1 MPQTV
6 TVTGRVTGPDG
17 LGRMG
22 RIRFTPA
29 ALGAPLP
36 AREIVAGRVS
46 ARIDPDGRL
55 VTPTGGDLTLKPGN
69 YEIDLT
75 IPGDLGAHVRT
86 TRYLSDGQT
95 LDLSD
100 LLEALPPSPPPQ
112 PITPRQSISPAATAA
127 NFFDPFMKILLS
139 ALVGA
144 YITPFC
150 KITQPYGRR
159 SPVEMVTK
167 AVFALS

>member
-1 MPQTV
+1 MSQTV

-55 VTPTGGDLTLKPGN
+55 VTTTGGDLTLKPGN

-100 LLEALPPSPPPQ
+100 LLGAQPPAPPPVPQ
-112 PITPRQSISPAATAA
+112 PPVPQPQPQPDPPAPRRGVRSVDNATTLEAI
-127 NFFDPFMKILLS
+127 NGSEVIDLGNGVL
-139 ALVGA
+139 
-144 YITPFC
+144 TW
-150 KITQPYGRR
+150 R
-159 SPVEMVTK
+159 
-167 AVFALS
+167 

>member
-1 MPQTV
+1 MSQTV
-6 TVTGRVTGPDG
+6 TITGRVTGPDG

-55 VTPTGGDLTLKPGN
+55 VTPTGGNLTIKPGN

-95 LDLSD
+95 IDLSD
-100 LLEALPPSPPPQ
+100 LLDALPPSPRPPSPQ
-112 PITPRQSISPAATAA
+112 PQPQPDPPAPRRGVRSVDNATTLEAI
-127 NFFDPFMKILLS
+127 NESEVIDLGNGVL
-139 ALVGA
+139 
-144 YITPFC
+144 TW
-150 KITQPYGRR
+150 R
-159 SPVEMVTK
+159 
-167 AVFALS
+167 

>member
-1 MPQTV
+1 MSQTV

-22 RIRFTPA
+22 RIRFTPT

-46 ARIDPDGRL
+46 ARINPDGRL

-100 LLEALPPSPPPQ
+100 LIGALPPSPRPPSPPPSPQPDPRPPQ
-112 PITPRQSISPAATAA
+112 PQPQPEPPAPRRGVRSVGNATTLEAI
-127 NFFDPFMKILLS
+127 NGSEVIDLGNGVL
-139 ALVGA
+139 
-144 YITPFC
+144 TW
-150 KITQPYGRR
+150 R
-159 SPVEMVTK
+159 
-167 AVFALS
+167 

>member
-1 MPQTV
+1 MSRTV

-75 IPGDLGAHVRT
+75 IPGDLGAHVLT
-86 TRYLSDGQT
+86 TRYLPDGQT

-100 LLEALPPSPPPQ
+100 LLGALPPSPRPGPRPPSPQPDPRPPQ
-112 PITPRQSISPAATAA
+112 PQPQPDPPAPRRGVRSVDNATTLEAI
-127 NFFDPFMKILLS
+127 NGSEVIDLGNGVL
-139 ALVGA
+139 
-144 YITPFC
+144 TW
-150 KITQPYGRR
+150 R
-159 SPVEMVTK
+159 
-167 AVFALS
+167 

>member
-1 MPQTV
+1 MSQTV
-6 TVTGRVTGPDG
+6 TVTGRITGPDG

-22 RIRFTPA
+22 RIRLTPA

-55 VTPTGGDLTLKPGN
+55 VTPTGEDLTIQPGN

-75 IPGDLGAHVRT
+75 IPGDLGVHVRT

-95 LDLSD
+95 LNLSD
-100 LLEALPPSPPPQ
+100 LLGALPPSPRPPSPQ
-112 PITPRQSISPAATAA
+112 PQPDPPAPRRGVRSVDNATTLEAIDGSEVIDLG
-127 NFFDPFMKILLS
+127 NGVL
-139 ALVGA
+139 
-144 YITPFC
+144 TW
-150 KITQPYGRR
+150 R
-159 SPVEMVTK
+159 
-167 AVFALS
+167 

>member
-1 MPQTV
+1 MSQTV

-55 VTPTGGDLTLKPGN
+55 VTPTGGDLALRPGN

-100 LLEALPPSPPPQ
+100 LLGALPPAPRPPSPPPTPQ
-112 PITPRQSISPAATAA
+112 PQPQPPQPEPQPDPPAPRRGVRSVDGATTLEAI
-127 NFFDPFMKILLS
+127 NGSEIIDLGNGVL
-139 ALVGA
+139 
-144 YITPFC
+144 TW
-150 KITQPYGRR
+150 R
-159 SPVEMVTK
+159 
-167 AVFALS
+167 

>member
-1 MPQTV
+1 MSKTV

-22 RIRFTPA
+22 RIRFTPT

-55 VTPTGGDLTLKPGN
+55 VTPTGGDLTLRPGN

-100 LLEALPPSPPPQ
+100 LLGALPPSPRPDPRPPSPPPSPQPPQ
-112 PITPRQSISPAATAA
+112 PQPQPDPPAPRRGVRSVDNATTLEAI
-127 NFFDPFMKILLS
+127 NGSEVIDLGNGVL
-139 ALVGA
+139 
-144 YITPFC
+144 TW
-150 KITQPYGRR
+150 R
-159 SPVEMVTK
+159 
-167 AVFALS
+167 

>member
-1 MPQTV
+1 MSQTV

-36 AREIVAGRVS
+36 ARAIVAGRVS

-55 VTPTGGDLTLKPGN
+55 VTPTGGDLTLQPGN

-100 LLEALPPSPPPQ
+100 LLGSLPPAPRPPSPPQPQ
-112 PITPRQSISPAATAA
+112 PQPPQPQPQPDPPAPRRGVRSVDNATTLEAI
-127 NFFDPFMKILLS
+127 NGSEVIDLGNGVL
-139 ALVGA
+139 
-144 YITPFC
+144 TW
-150 KITQPYGRR
+150 R
-159 SPVEMVTK
+159 
-167 AVFALS
+167 

>member
-1 MPQTV
+1 MSQTV

-55 VTPTGGDLTLKPGN
+55 VTPTGGDLTIKPGN

-100 LLEALPPSPPPQ
+100 LLGALPPSPRPDPRPPSPPPSPQPPQ
-112 PITPRQSISPAATAA
+112 PQPQPDPPAPRRGVRSVDNATTLEAI
-127 NFFDPFMKILLS
+127 NGSEVIDLGNGVL
-139 ALVGA
+139 
-144 YITPFC
+144 TW
-150 KITQPYGRR
+150 R
-159 SPVEMVTK
+159 
-167 AVFALS
+167 

>member
-1 MPQTV
+1 MSQTV

-55 VTPTGGDLTLKPGN
+55 VTPTGGDLTIKPGN

-100 LLEALPPSPPPQ
+100 LLGALPPSPPPPPPQ
-112 PITPRQSISPAATAA
+112 PQPDPRPPQPQPQPQPDPPAPRRGVRSVDNATTLEAI
-127 NFFDPFMKILLS
+127 NGSEVIDLGNGVL
-139 ALVGA
+139 
-144 YITPFC
+144 TW
-150 KITQPYGRR
+150 R
-159 SPVEMVTK
+159 
-167 AVFALS
+167 

>member
-1 MPQTV
+1 MSQTV

-75 IPGDLGAHVRT
+75 IPGDLGGHVRT

-100 LLEALPPSPPPQ
+100 LLDALPPAPGWGPHPPAPQPPPQ
-112 PITPRQSISPAATAA
+112 PPQPQPRPDPPAPRRGVRSVDNATTLEAIDGSEVIDLG
-127 NFFDPFMKILLS
+127 NGVL
-139 ALVGA
+139 
-144 YITPFC
+144 TW
-150 KITQPYGRR
+150 R
-159 SPVEMVTK
+159 
-167 AVFALS
+167 

>member
-1 MPQTV
+1 MSQTV

-22 RIRFTPA
+22 RIRFTPT

-36 AREIVAGRVS
+36 AREIVAGRIS

-55 VTPTGGDLTLKPGN
+55 VTPTGGDLTIKPGN

-100 LLEALPPSPPPQ
+100 LLADLPPSPPPPPPSPQ
-112 PITPRQSISPAATAA
+112 PQPGPPPPQPQPQPDPPAPRRGVRSVDNAATLEAI
-127 NFFDPFMKILLS
+127 NGSEVIDLGNGVL
-139 ALVGA
+139 
-144 YITPFC
+144 TW
-150 KITQPYGRR
+150 R
-159 SPVEMVTK
+159 
-167 AVFALS
+167 

>member
-1 MPQTV
+1 MSQTV

-55 VTPTGGDLTLKPGN
+55 VTPTGGDLTIKPGN

-100 LLEALPPSPPPQ
+100 LLGAQPPSPGPPSPSPVPQ
-112 PITPRQSISPAATAA
+112 PQPQPPTPQPQPDPPAPRRGVRSVDNATTLEAI
-127 NFFDPFMKILLS
+127 NGSEVIDLGNGVL
-139 ALVGA
+139 
-144 YITPFC
+144 TW
-150 KITQPYGRR
+150 R
-159 SPVEMVTK
+159 
-167 AVFALS
+167 

>member
-1 MPQTV
+1 MSHTV

-55 VTPTGGDLTLKPGN
+55 VTPTGRDLTIKPGN
-69 YEIDLT
+69 YEIDRT
-75 IPGDLGAHVRT
+75 IPGDLGAHIRT

-100 LLEALPPSPPPQ
+100 LLGALPPAPEPPSPPPAPQ
-112 PITPRQSISPAATAA
+112 PPQPHPQPDPPAPRRGVRSVDNATTLEAINGSEVISLGNGVLTW
-127 NFFDPFMKILLS
+127 
-139 ALVGA
+139 
-144 YITPFC
+144 
-150 KITQPYGRR
+150 R
-159 SPVEMVTK
+159 
-167 AVFALS
+167 

>member
-1 MPQTV
+1 MSQTV

-55 VTPTGGDLTLKPGN
+55 VTPTGGDLTIKPGN

-86 TRYLSDGQT
+86 TRYLTDGQT

-100 LLEALPPSPPPQ
+100 LLDALPPSPRPPSPPPAPQPQPQPPQ
-112 PITPRQSISPAATAA
+112 PQPQPDPPAPRRGVRSVDNAST
-127 NFFDPFMKILLS
+127 L
-139 ALVGA
+139 GA
-144 YITPFC
+144 INGSEIIDLGNGVLTW
-150 KITQPYGRR
+150 R
-159 SPVEMVTK
+159 
-167 AVFALS
+167 

>member
-29 ALGAPLP
+29 TLGAPLP

-100 LLEALPPSPPPQ
+100 LLSALPPSPRPDPRPPSPPPSPQPPQ
-112 PITPRQSISPAATAA
+112 PQPQPDPPAPRRGVRSVDNATTLEAI
-127 NFFDPFMKILLS
+127 NGSEVIDLGNGVL
-139 ALVGA
+139 
-144 YITPFC
+144 TW
-150 KITQPYGRR
+150 R
-159 SPVEMVTK
+159 
-167 AVFALS
+167 

>member
-1 MPQTV
+1 MSQTV

-22 RIRFTPA
+22 RIRFTTA

-55 VTPTGGDLTLKPGN
+55 VTPTGGDLTIQPGN

-75 IPGDLGAHVRT
+75 IPGDLGVHVRT

-95 LDLSD
+95 LNLSD
-100 LLEALPPSPPPQ
+100 LLDALPPSPRPPSPQ
-112 PITPRQSISPAATAA
+112 PQPDPPAPRRGVRSVDNATTLEAI
-127 NFFDPFMKILLS
+127 NGSEVIDLGNGVL
-139 ALVGA
+139 
-144 YITPFC
+144 TW
-150 KITQPYGRR
+150 R
-159 SPVEMVTK
+159 
-167 AVFALS
+167 

>member
-1 MPQTV
+1 MSQTV

-22 RIRFTPA
+22 RIRFTPV

-55 VTPTGGDLTLKPGN
+55 VTPTGGDLTINPGN

-95 LDLSD
+95 FDLSD
-100 LLEALPPSPPPQ
+100 LLGALPPPPPPQ
-112 PITPRQSISPAATAA
+112 PQPQPQPPTPQPPADPPAPRRGVRSVDGATTLEAI
-127 NFFDPFMKILLS
+127 NGSEVIDLGNGVL
-139 ALVGA
+139 
-144 YITPFC
+144 TW
-150 KITQPYGRR
+150 R
-159 SPVEMVTK
+159 
-167 AVFALS
+167 

>member
-1 MPQTV
+1 MSQTV

-36 AREIVAGRVS
+36 AREIVAGRVA

-55 VTPTGGDLTLKPGN
+55 VTPTGGDLTIKPGN

-100 LLEALPPSPPPQ
+100 LLGALPPSPRPPSPPPSPSPQPQPPPPQ
-112 PITPRQSISPAATAA
+112 PQPDPPAPRRGVRSVDNATTLEAI
-127 NFFDPFMKILLS
+127 NESEVIDIGNGVL
-139 ALVGA
+139 
-144 YITPFC
+144 TW
-150 KITQPYGRR
+150 R
-159 SPVEMVTK
+159 
-167 AVFALS
+167 

>member
-1 MPQTV
+1 MSQTV

-22 RIRFTPA
+22 RIRFTPT

-100 LLEALPPSPPPQ
+100 LLGALPPSPPPPPPSPQ
-112 PITPRQSISPAATAA
+112 PQPDPPAPRRGVRSVDNATTLEAI
-127 NFFDPFMKILLS
+127 NGSEVIDLGNGVL
-139 ALVGA
+139 
-144 YITPFC
+144 TW
-150 KITQPYGRR
+150 R
-159 SPVEMVTK
+159 
-167 AVFALS
+167 

>member
-1 MPQTV
+1 MSQTV

-22 RIRFTPA
+22 RIRFTPT

-55 VTPTGGDLTLKPGN
+55 VTPTGGDLTLRPGN

-100 LLEALPPSPPPQ
+100 LLGALPPSTRPDPLPPSPPPSPQ
-112 PITPRQSISPAATAA
+112 PPQPQPQPDPPAPRRGVRSVDNATTLEAI
-127 NFFDPFMKILLS
+127 NGSEVIDLGNGVL
-139 ALVGA
+139 
-144 YITPFC
+144 TW
-150 KITQPYGRR
+150 R
-159 SPVEMVTK
+159 
-167 AVFALS
+167 

>member
-1 MPQTV
+1 MSQTV

-22 RIRFTPA
+22 RIRFTPT

-55 VTPTGGDLTLKPGN
+55 VTPTGGNLTLKPGN

-86 TRYLSDGQT
+86 TRYLTDGQT

-100 LLEALPPSPPPQ
+100 LLSGPPPTPPPPPPPPQ
-112 PITPRQSISPAATAA
+112 PRPDPQPPQPQPQPDPPAPRRGVRSVDNATTLEAI
-127 NFFDPFMKILLS
+127 NGSEVIDLGNGIL
-139 ALVGA
+139 
-144 YITPFC
+144 TW
-150 KITQPYGRR
+150 R
-159 SPVEMVTK
+159 
-167 AVFALS
+167 

>member
-1 MPQTV
+1 MSQTV
-6 TVTGRVTGPDG
+6 TITGRVTGPDG

-46 ARIDPDGRL
+46 ARIDPEGRL
-55 VTPTGGDLTLKPGN
+55 VTPTGGDLTLRPGN

-100 LLEALPPSPPPQ
+100 LLGALPPSPRPDPRPPSPPPSPQPPQ
-112 PITPRQSISPAATAA
+112 PQPQPDPPAPRRGVRSVDNATT
-127 NFFDPFMKILLS
+127 L
-139 ALVGA
+139 
-144 YITPFC
+144 
-150 KITQPYGRR
+150 
-159 SPVEMVTK
+159 E
-167 AVFALS
+167 AVDGSEVIDLGNGVLTWR